1 MKPMLDISAQPTATR
16 LLVHA
21 VVLLATLVL
30 SAIFCFGLFDPPF
43 PMVVFQWVGFLALAK
58 LLYFLIAYPLLG
70 GSFVDPLEEL
80 FENARRK

>member
-30 SAIFCFGLFDPPF
+30 SALICFGLFDPPF
-43 PMVVFQWVGFLALAK
+43 PMVVLQWVGFITLGK
-58 LLYFLIAYPLLG
+58 LLYFVIAYPLLG
-70 GSFVDPLEEL
+70 GSFVDPLEEM